1 MNRETEVLNALRVII
16 DPDLGRDIV
25 SLGFVKELKG
35 LDDGRVAF
43 TLELTTPACPI
54 KEQFR
59 TQCVEALKKLP
70 WVKSVDVKLS
80 AAARPHAPATA
91 AGDGLRGVDTILAV
105 SSCKGGVGKSTV
117 AVNLAYTLAGLG
129 SRVGL
134 FDADIFGPSLPT
146 MVSPTETEVYARD
159 NRIQPL
165 VYDGVKLMS
174 FGYASP
180 QGGPAIMRG
189 PMVSQVLDQLLT
201 QTEWGELDH
210 LVIDMPPGTGDVQL
224 TLMQRVKISAAVIVT
239 TPQKLSF
246 VDVVKGIQMFDKLK
260 VPVVAVVENMSWF
273 DCPGCGTR
281 HRPFG
286 SGARERLVH
295 QFGIR
300 TAIDLPIREEISAW
314 SDGGRPVVLAEP
326 DGPAAAAFRDL
337 GAAVVRE
344 VSRLRHGAATPPA
357 VTYEPGRGILVA
369 PTDGAA
375 SVVSPALL
383 RRACACALCID
394 ERTGEKTLDP
404 ATVPESVVPTRIEP
418 MGNYAVAIHWSDGH
432 TSSIYPYDTL
442 SALAER
448 A

>member
-1 MNRETEVLNALRVII
+1 MNRESEVLDALRVII

-25 SLGFVKELKG
+25 SLGFVRNLAG
-35 LDDGRVAF
+35 LDDGRVRF

-59 TQCVEALKKLP
+59 TQCVEALRALP
-70 WVKSVDVKLS
+70 WVTSVDVSLS
-80 AAARPHAPATA
+80 AAARPRPPSPS
-91 AGDGLRGVDTILAV
+91 GNGLEGVGTILAV

-146 MVSPTETEVYARD
+146 MVSPAETEVYARG

-165 VYDGVKLMS
+165 AYEGVKLMS
-174 FGYASP
+174 FGFAAP

-210 LVIDMPPGTGDVQL
+210 LVVDMPPGTGDIQL
-224 TLMQRVKISAAVIVT
+224 TLMQRVPVSAAVIVT

-260 VPVVAVVENMSWF
+260 VPVVAVVENMSWY
-273 DCPGCGTR
+273 DCPGCGMR

-286 SGARERLVH
+286 AGARERLVN

-300 TAIDLPIREEISAW
+300 TAVDLPIREEISTW

-326 DGPAAAAFRDL
+326 EGPAAAAFRDL

-357 VTYEPGRGILVA
+357 VTWEPGRGIVVA
-369 PTDGAA
+369 PADGAA

-383 RRACACALCID
+383 RRACACALCVD
-394 ERTGEKTLDP
+394 ERTGEKKLDP
-404 ATVPESVVPTRIEP
+404 ATVPEAVEPTHIEP

-442 SALAER
+442 AALAER
-448 A
+448 G

>member
-1 MNRETEVLNALRVII
+1 MNRELEVLNALRVIL

-25 SLGFVKELKG
+25 SLGFVKNLAG
-35 LDDGRVAF
+35 LDDGRVRF

-59 TQCVEALKKLP
+59 TQCVEALRALP
-70 WVKSVDVKLS
+70 WVTSVDVTLS
-80 AAARPHAPATA
+80 AAARPRPPSQG
-91 AGDGLRGVDTILAV
+91 GDGLRGVDTIIAV
-105 SSCKGGVGKSTV
+105 SSCKGGVGKSTI

-146 MVSPTETEVYARD
+146 MVSPAETEVFARG

-165 VYDGVKLMS
+165 AYEGVKLMS

-201 QTEWGELDH
+201 QTDWGDLDH

-224 TLMQRVKISAAVIVT
+224 TLMQRVQISAAVIVT

-260 VPVVAVVENMSWF
+260 VPVVAVVENMSWYE
-273 DCPGCGTR
+273 CPGCKAR
-281 HRPFG
+281 HYPFG
-286 SGARERLVH
+286 SGARERLVN

-300 TAIDLPIREEISAW
+300 AAVDLPIRGEISTW

-337 GAAVVRE
+337 GASVVRE
-344 VSRLRHGAATPPA
+344 ISRLRHGAATPPA
-357 VTYEPGRGILVA
+357 VTYEPGRGIVVA

-375 SVVSPALL
+375 SVVPPALL
-383 RRACACALCID
+383 RRACACALCVD

-404 ATVPESVVPTRIEP
+404 ATVAESIAPTHIEP

-432 TSSIYPYDTL
+432 MSSIYPYDTL
-442 SALAER
+442 AALAE
-448 A
+448 

>member
-1 MNRETEVLNALRVII
+1 MNREAEVLNALRAIV

-25 SLGFVKELKG
+25 SLGFVRNLAG
-35 LDDGRVAF
+35 LDDGRVRF

-59 TQCVEALKKLP
+59 TQCVEALRALP
-70 WVKSVDVKLS
+70 WVKSVDVTLS
-80 AAARPHAPATA
+80 AAARPRPPSP
-91 AGDGLRGVDTILAV
+91 DGNGLGGVDTILAV

-146 MVSPTETEVYARD
+146 MVSPAETGVYALG

-165 VYDGVKLMS
+165 VYEGVKLMS
-174 FGYASP
+174 FGYAAP

-201 QTEWGELDH
+201 QTDWGELDH
-210 LVIDMPPGTGDVQL
+210 LVVDMPPGTGDIQL
-224 TLMQRVKISAAVIVT
+224 TLMQRVPVSAAVIVT

-260 VPVVAVVENMSWF
+260 VPVVAVVENMSWYE
-273 DCPGCGTR
+273 CPGCSAR
-281 HRPFG
+281 HHPFG
-286 SGARERLVH
+286 SGARDRLVN

-300 TAIDLPIREEISAW
+300 TAVDLPIRAEISAW

-326 DGPAAAAFRDL
+326 EGPAAAAFREL
-337 GAAVVRE
+337 GASVVRE
-344 VSRLRHGAATPPA
+344 VSRLRHGAGAPPA
-357 VTYEPGRGILVA
+357 VTWEPGRGIVVA
-369 PTDGAA
+369 PTDGPA

-383 RRACACALCID
+383 RRACACALCVD

-404 ATVPESVVPTRIEP
+404 ATVPETVEPTHIGP
-418 MGNYAVAIHWSDGH
+418 MGNYAVAVHWSDGH

-442 SALAER
+442 AALAER
-448 A
+448 G